1 MKVSLSSLKN
11 ILQNNV
17 CEIAFTKRRPK
28 PGDRLVRNMICT
40 LDNSILN
47 SVNGRITLNYKPTTG
62 APKYNP
68 EAKNLLPVWD
78 ILMQNWRMV
87 NMDSCEL
94 IKTIPGNDDFWKYFN
109 ENIITMTGDAKL
121 NYMGT

>member
-68 EAKNLLPVWD
+68 ESKNLLPVWD

>member
-1 MKVSLSSLKN
+1 MKVTLSSLKN
-11 ILQNNV
+11 ILQTNA

-28 PGDRLVRNMICT
+28 PGDRLVRNMLCT

-47 SVNGRITLNYKPTTG
+47 SVNGRITLNYKPPGG

-68 EAKNLLPVWD
+68 ESKNLLLVWD
-78 ILMQNWRMV
+78 IIMQSWRMV
-87 NMDSCEL
+87 SMDSCE
-94 IKTIPGNDDFWKYFN
+94 INKTIPGNDEFWKYFN
-109 ENIITMTGDAKL
+109 ENILTMTGDEKL